1 LRLNQTKYVKEK
13 KGDDHMAQRVPTLFC
28 FPLLLFLISVTAPAL
43 GSDLLLDDY
52 QQGISKNW
60 KEKSFKGSTRYEV
73 VQEDRQRCIKATS
86 VASASALYYEIDFDP
101 RDYPFLAWRWKVS
114 NILAKGDELKKE
126 GDDYAARVYVV
137 FPSALFW
144 RTKAV
149 NYIWANKLP
158 AGQAVPNTFT
168 ANACMIAVQ
177 SGPTHAGQW
186 LEEKRNLLEDYR
198 KCFGE
203 DPPKAGAVAIM
214 TDTDNTGEK
223 AAAWYGPIRLLYK
236 D

>member
-1 LRLNQTKYVKEK
+1 MVKR
-13 KGDDHMAQRVPTLFC
+13 DHILF
-28 FPLLLFLISVTAPAL
+28 FVLLLLFLLLLSPPAL
-43 GSDLLLDDY
+43 ASDVLLDDY

-60 KEKSFKGSTRYEV
+60 KEKSFKALTRYEV
-73 VQEDRQRCIKATS
+73 VQEDGQRCIKATS
-86 VASASALYYEIDFDP
+86 DASASALYYEIDFDP
-101 RDYPFLAWRWKVS
+101 SEYPFLAWRWKVS

-144 RTKAV
+144 RTKAI

-158 AGQAVPNTFT
+158 QGQSVPNPFT
-168 ANACMIAVQ
+168 SNACMIAVE
-177 SGPTHAGQW
+177 SGTPHLGQW
-186 LEEKRNLLEDYR
+186 LEEKRNLLEDFR

-214 TDTDNTGEK
+214 TDTDNTGEQ
-223 AAAWYGPIRLLYK
+223 AVAWYGPIRLIRK
-236 D
+236 